1 MCLIENADTSKH
13 KGGATM
19 KTINSLFIIATG
31 FVSLAFIAVA
41 IVGYATEFL
50 NNNVTFSLWGL

>member
-1 MCLIENADTSKH
+1 
-13 KGGATM
+13 M